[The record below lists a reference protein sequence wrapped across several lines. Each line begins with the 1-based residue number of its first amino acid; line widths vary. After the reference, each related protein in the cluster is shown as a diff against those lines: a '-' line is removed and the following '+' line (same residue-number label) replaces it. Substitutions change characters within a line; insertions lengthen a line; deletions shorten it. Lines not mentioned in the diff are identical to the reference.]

1 MSWHDLLEPLKM
13 SYHSTKMVGPE
24 DIDERRKDERR
35 PIELKVEYQ
44 RLNTFFSDYTKN
56 ISKGGTFIK
65 TDKPLDIG
73 TEFVFKLYVPT
84 LQSPIQIRGQVQW
97 VVGEEDLAKGNAR
110 ADEPGMGI
118 LFVFRDPEE
127 QRAIERTV
135 EKLMVD
141 SLGQLLYSRLM
152 EHSRRNDKPP
162 EGE

>member
-1 MSWHDLLEPLKM
+1 MADPDD
-13 SYHSTKMVGPE
+13 T
-24 DIDERRKDERR
+24 DDRRKDERR

-44 RLNTFFSDYTKN
+44 RLNSFFSDYTKN

-65 TDKPLDIG
+65 TDKPLGIG

-84 LQSPIQIRGQVQW
+84 LDAPIQIHGQVQW
-97 VVGEEDLAKGNAR
+97 VVGEDDLAGDDPR
-110 ADEPGMGI
+110 ASEPGMGI

-127 QRAIERTV
+127 QREIERTV

-152 EHSRRNDKPP
+152 DHSRRTPQD
-162 EGE
+162 E

>member
-1 MSWHDLLEPLKM
+1 
-13 SYHSTKMVGPE
+13 MVDSD
-24 DIDERRKDERR
+24 DIDDRRKDERR

-65 TDKPLDIG
+65 TDKPLGIG

-84 LQSPIQIRGQVQW
+84 LEDPIQIRGQVQW
-97 VVGEEDLAKGNAR
+97 VVGEEDIARGNPR
-110 ADEPGMGI
+110 SNEPGMGI
-118 LFVFRDPEE
+118 LFVFHDPEE
-127 QRAIERTV
+127 QHGIERTV

-152 EHSRRNDKPP
+152 EHSRRGEKPP
-162 EGE
+162 EEG